1 MNLHGR
7 RAWVIGASSGIGA
20 SVALELARR
29 GARVAISARD
39 AEGLARVA
47 AAAQLSSDV
56 TVAPLDVTDP
66 DSLRLGWARARD
78 GLGAI
83 ELLVYSA
90 GTWTPTDVTRFDAAA
105 VARQFDVNVVGLAR
119 AIELVLPAMLARRE
133 GRIVGL
139 ASVAGD
145 RGLPRAEGYGATKAA
160 VASMLESLRL
170 DLAPHGVGVT
180 TVYPGFVA
188 TPLTAQNDFPM
199 PFLMEPDEA
208 AARIVN
214 GLERD
219 HRDIAFPRRLA
230 IPLKAARWLP
240 GPIYDRVAGRL
251 VRGKPQRVRGE
262 K

>member
-1 MNLHGR
+1 MNLNGR
-7 RAWVIGASSGIGA
+7 RTWVIGASSGIGA

-39 AEGLARVA
+39 AAGLARVA
-47 AAAQLSSDV
+47 AAARVSADV

-90 GTWTPTDVTRFDAAA
+90 GAWTPTDVTRFDAGAIA
-105 VARQFDVNVVGLAR
+105 HQFDVNVVGLAR
-119 AIELVLPAMLARRE
+119 AIELVLPAMVARRQ

-139 ASVAGD
+139 ASVAGY

-160 VASMLESLRL
+160 VISMLESLRL

-180 TVYPGFVA
+180 TVTPGFVA
-188 TPLTAQNDFPM
+188 TPLTAGNDFPM

-208 AARIVN
+208 AVRIAD

-219 HRDIAFPRRLA
+219 RRDIAFPRRLA
-230 IPLKAARWLP
+230 MPLRAAQWLP
-240 GPIYDRVAGRL
+240 GPVYDRIAGRL
-251 VRGKPQRVRGE
+251 VRDNRRGVRGA